1 MIKLNLPQPVM
12 HALRRLNEAG
22 YEAYVVGGCVRD
34 SLLGKEPQDWDIT
47 TNALPAQTQATFSDC
62 RTIETGIAHGTVTV
76 LCDGMPLEITTY
88 RIDGEYT
95 DGRRPDSVT
104 FSTSLREDLRRRD
117 FTINA
122 LAYHPDEGVIDHFS
136 GLADLDAGRICCVG
150 EPNLRFTE
158 DALRIARAL
167 RFSATLGF
175 QIEKVTAAAVH
186 KLAPLLRKVSVE
198 RIATE
203 IKKMLCGENVRQVL
217 LVYPDVLTVM
227 LPELQPM
234 MGLQQENPYHHLS
247 VYEHTVETV
256 TAVPATPTLRL
267 TMLFHDAGK
276 PNCYTR
282 DLQGFDHFRGHPPIS
297 AAIAEQTLERLHF
310 DRQTV
315 HDVKKLILHHDDTL
329 SITDKALKRLLNRM
343 GPELAPLLVDV
354 QKADVWG
361 QHPDKRDDRLI
372 FLDSLKDHLYE
383 LIEQNACYSV
393 KGLAITGEDL
403 LKLGYSA
410 GPKIG
415 NTLKLL
421 LDAVIDDT
429 CPNEPNSLLKL
440 AKEMM

>member
-1 MIKLNLPQPVM
+1 MIQMNLPNPVM
-12 HALRRLNEAG
+12 HALQRLNEAG
-22 YEAYVVGGCVRD
+22 FEAYVVGGCVRD
-34 SLLGKEPQDWDIT
+34 SLLGKEPEDWDIT
-47 TNALPAQTQATFSDC
+47 TNALPTQTKAVFADQ
-62 RTIETGIAHGTVTV
+62 RTIETGISHGTVTV
-76 LCDGMPLEITTY
+76 LYDGMPLEITTY

-95 DGRRPDSVT
+95 DGRRPDSIT

-122 LAYHPDEGVIDHFS
+122 LAYHPKEGVIDHFS
-136 GLADLDAGRICCVG
+136 GLADLDAGHICCVG
-150 EPNLRFTE
+150 DPHLRFTE

-167 RFSATLGF
+167 RFSAALGF
-175 QIEKVTAAAVH
+175 KIEKVTATAIH

-198 RIATE
+198 RISTE
-203 IKKMLCGENVRQVL
+203 LKKLLCGKDARRVL
-217 LVYPDVLTVM
+217 LEFSDVLTVM

-256 TAVPATPTLRL
+256 AAVPATPLLRL
-267 TMLFHDAGK
+267 TMLFHDVGK

-310 DRQTV
+310 DRQTI
-315 HDVKKLILHHDDTL
+315 HHVKKLILHHDDTL
-329 SITDKALKRLLNRM
+329 SITDKALKQLLNRM
-343 GPELAPLLVDV
+343 GPELAPLLVEV

-361 QHPDKRDDRLI
+361 QHPDKRDERLI
-372 FLDSLKDHLYE
+372 FLDSLKARLSE

-403 LKLGYSA
+403 LKIGYSA
-410 GPKIG
+410 GPKVG
-415 NTLKLL
+415 NALQSL
-421 LDAVIDDT
+421 LDAVIDGS

-440 AKEMM
+440 AKEML